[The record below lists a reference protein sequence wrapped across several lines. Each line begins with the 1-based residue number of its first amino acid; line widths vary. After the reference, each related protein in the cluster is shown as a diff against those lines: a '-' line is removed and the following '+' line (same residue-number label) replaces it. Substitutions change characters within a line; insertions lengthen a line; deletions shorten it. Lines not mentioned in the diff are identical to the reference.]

1 MKSILLSI
9 KPIYVQRI
17 FSGTKCFEF
26 RKKIPLNIERVVIDE
41 TSPTKK
47 VVGEFLVKRVIKAS
61 PQELWEKTKEK
72 GGIDKFSFFKYFE
85 KNIEGMAIEILTP
98 IRYEYKKS
106 LEDIGVK
113 FVPQSWVYLN

>member
-26 RKKIPLNIERVVIDE
+26 RKKIPLNIERVVIYE